1 MDDANALL
9 KFLENHATIPYAAAL
24 KMYDDMK
31 NEQILKNH
39 KFEVWKSADGKW
51 RTYLPQGKGRRMIA
65 RVNRADI
72 DKVIIEAYKE
82 PEVNFKQ
89 CFTEWSDQKYEF
101 REIQKQTLDR
111 YHADF
116 KRYISG
122 TDLETICVK
131 QIKENWLE
139 DFIKQTIAEHKM
151 SAKRWGNLRT
161 LISGTLA
168 YARKQGY
175 TDLRIGLF
183 FSELQLSNRAFDRKL
198 ILDEEQVFNRAEED
212 KRIEYINSNVDPI
225 GLGIE
230 LVFQTG
236 LRVGEVSALEWSD
249 VQGDLLNVDKTEVKY
264 IGDHGERICEVRQ
277 FTKGRDGC
285 RKVILTD
292 KAKAVLEE
300 LRAYQQGDYIFMR
313 DNERI
318 KAHWLSDRIRK
329 VCKDLEIPVRSFHK
343 IRKTYATKL
352 LDAGVPDKVIIKQ
365 MGHTEILTTR
375 RFYYFSNEQVS
386 DIQDR
391 LNKVNQS

>member
-1 MDDANALL
+1 MDEKDLL
-9 KFLENHATIPYAAAL
+9 QFLEQRGMIDLATAR

-39 KFEVWKSADGKW
+39 KFDVWKSADGKW
-51 RTYLPQGKGRRMIA
+51 RTYLPQGKGRRLIA
-65 RVNRADI
+65 RVNRDDLNKA
-72 DKVIIEAYKE
+72 IIAAYKE
-82 PEVNFKQ
+82 PDIRFKE
-89 CFTEWSDQKYEF
+89 CFEEWSDQKYRF
-101 REIQKQTLDR
+101 NEIQKQTLDR
-111 YHADF
+111 YNADF
-116 KRYISG
+116 KRYIKG
-122 TDLETICVK
+122 TELESISVK

-139 DFIKQTIAEHKM
+139 DFIKQTIASHNM

-161 LISGTLA
+161 LISGTMA

-198 ILDEEQVFNRAEED
+198 ILDRDQVFNNAEE
-212 KRIEYINSNVDPI
+212 KRIIDHINENLDPI
-225 GLGIE
+225 GLGIK
-230 LVFQTG
+230 LTFQTG
-236 LRVGEVSALEWSD
+236 LRVGEIAALKWSD
-249 VQGDLLNVDKTEVKY
+249 VNGDILNVDKTEVKY
-264 IGDHGERICEVRQ
+264 IGEHGERVCEVRE

-285 RKVILTD
+285 REVILTD
-292 KAKAVLEE
+292 KAKEILSE
-300 LRAYQQGDYIFMR
+300 LMVYRQGEYIFMR

-329 VCKDLEIPVRSFHK
+329 ICKDLEIPVRSFHK

-352 LDAGVPDKVIIKQ
+352 FDAGVPDKVIIKQ

-375 RFYYFSNEQVS
+375 RFYYFSNEQVC

-391 LNKVNQS
+391 LNRVNQS